1 MNVIDLAKAHKWNLP
16 TVCPKCGGELILSE
30 NHKQLYCG
38 NTNCKSYIAG
48 RLNKWTIVNNIKEF
62 GTATIEKIA
71 EKFDSIN
78 CIYKDEVY
86 DWLKT
91 LDGYGE
97 RSVAKMRKEIEDHKS
112 MTLAKFIAGF
122 NIEDIGEKIAQKI
135 IDNVGAKKLSDL
147 QNKDYNNFEGD
158 GIRRLTAMKFASG
171 IAALADDM
179 NETLKYVTIIEG
191 GKNEKV
197 SGGVLAGMSFC
208 FTGKAEAIGSRSL
221 CESLVIENGGSVMS
235 SVKKGLTYLVTD
247 DTESGSSKNKKAKE
261 LGISVITSFEFKKMI
276 END

>member
-122 NIEDIGEKIAQKI
+122 NIEDIGEKVAQKI

-158 GIRRLTAMKFASG
+158 GIRKLTAMKFANG
-171 IAALADDM
+171 MAALADDM
-179 NETLKYVTIIEG
+179 NETLKYVTLIEEG
-191 GKNEKV
+191 GNEKV
-197 SGGVLAGMSFC
+197 SGGNLEGMSFC
-208 FTGKAEAIGSRSL
+208 FTGAMAHKRSDL
-221 CESLVIENGGSVMS
+221 EKMVVENGGTISGVN
-235 SVKKGLTYLVTD
+235 KKLTYLVQQDPNST
-247 DTESGSSKNKKAKE
+247 SGKSEKAKE
-261 LGISVITSFEFKKMI
+261 LGIKIISPEEFLKMI
-276 END
+276 SK